1 MTSTI
6 HVSYLLLIVG
16 ILAWC
21 ATAWVDSTP
30 RRPNRRKNKQTK
42 PNIIVIMTDDQDILL
57 GSMEVM
63 PKTLR
68 IMRDQGLE
76 FNNSFVSSPMCCP
89 SRSSF
94 LTGLYP
100 HNHNV
105 YTNNENCSGDYWIQN
120 HEPNTFA
127 TYLNNAGYR
136 TGYFG
141 KYLNKYNGSYIPPGW
156 REWVGLVR
164 NSRFYNYSINFN
176 GNKMEHG
183 DNYYGDYLTDL
194 IANDSVTFLKQ
205 SKEYFKRRP
214 VLMVLSTPAPH
225 GPEDSAPQ
233 YQHLFYNNTLHRT
246 PTWNMAPN
254 LDKQYLLKI
263 TKQMEPI
270 HQKFTDV
277 LQQKRLQTLQSV
289 DDLVEKVYTELWM
302 LGELDNTY
310 IIYTSDHGYHLGQYG
325 VIKGKGLPY
334 DFDIR
339 VPLYI
344 RGPGI
349 KPRSRVSNV
358 VMNVDLAPTILDMAG
373 VPIPD
378 HMDGR
383 SILKLIKSYKDSTS
397 VDDKEFVQ
405 MKKPWRDTVLLERGK
420 ITKNKQKILMK
431 EQNQLF
437 LDNLS
442 NMDNIPPQI
451 LQYAT
456 RKQRRILKQ
465 CSKSKNKP
473 PCKVGQRY
481 QCIQEP
487 GRKLPRLQKCRSK
500 DLALGQNVQ
509 GDSPYPT
516 MQQKPCRCPPMM
528 NAQERRNQEQFLLN
542 HVNKDFK
549 PKFISRRKRQLPYD
563 LVDDPFSDDFNEQY
577 PQMELFEPR
586 CRELPNN
593 TIMCDQELYNN
604 VDAWKNH
611 KGQLDEMIQ
620 EYRKMLEDLRTY
632 RRHLKTTKPK
642 DSYLSQFGDDE
653 SGPGYLDN
661 TDGYLSPDLTDP
673 DCDCDDNLPGTIQ
686 EKRQRRKDKRKERK
700 RRKFRKRRKNKDCNK
715 PDMNCFTH
723 DHTHWRTPPLWDSR
737 TWNLPPN
744 TKMRR
749 MNHPAC
755 KRGQMECYLMDDTHW
770 KTPPLWTYG
779 PFCYCTNSNNNTYW
793 CLRTVNQTHD
803 LLYCEFINNF
813 ISYYDLLTDP
823 FQEVNTIHQVNYGV
837 LQQLHDQLNEMR
849 ACKGHREC
857 DKAGTLKERRNRD
870 NFDDDDDFND
880 EELNDYIDNG
890 NTDFS

>member
-1 MTSTI
+1 
-6 HVSYLLLIVG
+6 
-16 ILAWC
+16 
-21 ATAWVDSTP
+21 
-30 RRPNRRKNKQTK
+30 
-42 PNIIVIMTDDQDILL
+42 MTDDQDVLL

-76 FNNSFVSSPMCCP
+76 FNNSFVASPMCCP

-105 YTNNENCSGDYWIQN
+105 YTNNENCSGEYWIQN

-164 NSRFYNYSINFN
+164 NSRFYNYSVNFN

-233 YQHLFYNNTLHRT
+233 YQHLFFNNTLHRT
-246 PTWNMAPN
+246 PTWNVAPN

-339 VPLYI
+339 VPLFI

-349 KPRSRVSNV
+349 KPRSRISNV

-373 VPIPD
+373 VPIPE

-383 SILKLIKSYKDSTS
+383 SLLKLLKTYKDPTS
-397 VDDKEFVQ
+397 VNDKNFVQ
-405 MKKPWRDTVLLERGK
+405 MKKPWRDTILLERGK
-420 ITKNKQKILMK
+420 VTKNKQKILMK

-442 NMDNIPPQI
+442 NMDNIPAHI

-481 QCIQEP
+481 QCVQEP
-487 GRKLPRLQKCRSK
+487 GRKLPRLQKCRSR
-500 DLALGQNVQ
+500 DISIQA
-509 GDSPYPT
+509 DSPYT
-516 MQQKPCRCPPMM
+516 ATTRRNCRCPQRM
-528 NAQERRNQEQFLLN
+528 NPQERRNQEQFLMN
-542 HVNKDFK
+542 HVNKDFT
-549 PKFISRRKRQLPYD
+549 PKFISRRKRQVPYD
-563 LVDDPFSDDFNEQY
+563 LTDAMLTDELTEQY
-577 PQMELFEPR
+577 PQMERFEHR
-586 CRELPNN
+586 CRQLPNN
-593 TIMCDQELYNN
+593 TIVCDQELYNDVN
-604 VDAWKNH
+604 AWKDH

-632 RRHLKTTKPK
+632 RRHLKITKPK
-642 DSYLSQFGDDE
+642 DSYLSQFGDDVD
-653 SGPGYLDN
+653 GPGYLDN
-661 TDGYLSPDLTDP
+661 MDGYDTTDLLDP
-673 DCDCDDNLPGTIQ
+673 DCDCDDNLTDTIRD
-686 EKRQRRKDKRKERK
+686 KRQRRKDKRKERK
-700 RRKFRKRRKNKDCNK
+700 RRKFRKRRKNRDCNR

-723 DHTHWRTPPLWDSR
+723 DHTHWRTPPLWD
-737 TWNLPPN
+737 
-744 TKMRR
+744 
-749 MNHPAC
+749 
-755 KRGQMECYLMDDTHW
+755 
-770 KTPPLWTYG
+770 YG

-793 CLRTVNQTHD
+793 CLRTINQTHD

-823 FQEVNTIHQVNYGV
+823 FQETNAIHNVNYGV

-857 DKAGTLKERRNRD
+857 DKAGTLKDRRNRD
-870 NFDDDDDFND
+870 NFDEDFND
-880 EELNDYIDNG
+880 EELEDYIDDEN
-890 NTDFS
+890 DFS

>member
-723 DHTHWRTPPLWDSR
+723 DHTHWRTPPLWD
-737 TWNLPPN
+737 
-744 TKMRR
+744 
-749 MNHPAC
+749 
-755 KRGQMECYLMDDTHW
+755 
-770 KTPPLWTYG
+770 YG